1 MSAPNKT
8 YDPVRVAALAPAE
21 VERMTAEGLA
31 AIAAAGDLRRAEGG
45 GGRRIGAGR
54 RR

>member
-1 MSAPNKT
+1 MSAPNNS

-31 AIAAAGDLRRAEGG
+31 EIAARGQFR
-45 GGRRIGAGR
+45 
-54 RR
+54 